1 MADFQPTWFGIFVM
15 YSVIVDTAMWL
26 VLSVLCVAASAV
38 CEAVMDTLQF
48 HYTYSVFYRFSN
60 KRFWD
65 PTQSW
70 RNKYRNADPLAGP
83 RFPGSTTIFVGLT
96 DAWHMFKL
104 LRNAFA
110 VLAGFVLLYALLG
123 DWWVLIYVCVARITY
138 GIIFTIS
145 YQNFGK

>member
-1 MADFQPTWFGIFVM
+1 MCA
-15 YSVIVDTAMWL
+15 VIVDIAFWL
-26 VLSVLCVAASAV
+26 ILSVLCIAAAAV

-48 HYTYSVFYRFSN
+48 HYTHSVFYQFSN
-60 KRFWD
+60 KRFWN
-65 PTQSW
+65 PEESW

-110 VLAGFVLLYALLG
+110 VLASFVLLYALIG
-123 DWWVLIYVCVARITY
+123 AWWALIYVVVSRITY
-138 GIIFTIS
+138 GVIFTIL
-145 YQNFGK
+145 YREFGK

>member
-1 MADFQPTWFGIFVM
+1 MCA
-15 YSVIVDTAMWL
+15 VIVDIAFWL
-26 VLSVLCVAASAV
+26 VLSVLCVAAAAA

-48 HYTYSVFYRFSN
+48 HYTHSVFFHFQN
-60 KRFWD
+60 KRFWN
-65 PTQSW
+65 PEESW

-110 VLAGFVLLYALLG
+110 VLASFVLLYALIG
-123 DWWVLIYVCVARITY
+123 VWWALIYVVVSRIVY
-138 GIIFTIS
+138 GVIFTVL
-145 YQNFGK
+145 YREFDK

>member
-1 MADFQPTWFGIFVM
+1 MCA
-15 YSVIVDTAMWL
+15 VIVDIAFWL
-26 VLSVLCVAASAV
+26 ILSVLCVAAAAV

-48 HYTYSVFYRFSN
+48 HYTHSVFYHFQN
-60 KRFWD
+60 KRFWN
-65 PTQSW
+65 PEESW

-110 VLAGFVLLYALLG
+110 VLASFVLLYALIG
-123 DWWVLIYVCVARITY
+123 GWWALIYVVVSRITY
-138 GIIFTIS
+138 GVIFTVL
-145 YQNFGK
+145 YGEFGK